1 MTTKRSKAGKA
12 PSAALLSAIL
22 PGWGHAYIGQPRA
35 AFGLYM
41 IDLLLVAG
49 VLLVAARGKTGLAR
63 LALSP
68 DALLVLM
75 GINIVLLIFRAIVV
89 AGAYSMASATK
100 NASRAKGA
108 AVLAAAL
115 AILIVPHVAFGYVA
129 WNSYDL
135 LRTVFP
141 SEPAGPIAGETTTT
155 TTTGTTI
162 PGQTTTVP
170 PTTTT
175 TKPPP
180 LWDGLER
187 LNVVLLGADAGVGR
201 RGTRTDTIVVVS
213 IDPQTGHVAMF
224 SVPRQLS
231 DPPLPKGMG
240 IWDCDCVP
248 DLITHVYYHAELH
261 PEAFPGPNEPPINAI
276 KATLQE
282 IFGIPIHYYAMVTLE
297 GFVGI
302 VDALGGVT
310 IDVPKTIIDETY
322 PHEDGST
329 EYVKIEAG
337 RQHLD
342 GHLALAYSRIRR
354 HSDDFARMHRQRCVL
369 GAIIEQADPFN
380 ILRRFG
386 AITDAVKKHVST
398 DIPVEKLGDFV
409 DLLPVVSTDNIDS
422 LRITRA
428 EYAIGTAPGKVF
440 YDIDRI
446 RADAQEMMNDPEAAR
461 ARLGLNDLEATCD
474 QSFD

>member
-1 MTTKRSKAGKA
+1 
-12 PSAALLSAIL
+12 
-22 PGWGHAYIGQPRA
+22 
-35 AFGLYM
+35 
-41 IDLLLVAG
+41 
-49 VLLVAARGKTGLAR
+49 
-63 LALSP
+63 
-68 DALLVLM
+68 
-75 GINIVLLIFRAIVV
+75 
-89 AGAYSMASATK
+89 
-100 NASRAKGA
+100 
-108 AVLAAAL
+108 
-115 AILIVPHVAFGYVA
+115 
-129 WNSYDL
+129 
-135 LRTVFP
+135 
-141 SEPAGPIAGETTTT
+141 
-155 TTTGTTI
+155 
-162 PGQTTTVP
+162 
-170 PTTTT
+170 
-175 TKPPP
+175 
-180 LWDGLER
+180 
-187 LNVVLLGADAGVGR
+187 
-201 RGTRTDTIVVVS
+201 VS